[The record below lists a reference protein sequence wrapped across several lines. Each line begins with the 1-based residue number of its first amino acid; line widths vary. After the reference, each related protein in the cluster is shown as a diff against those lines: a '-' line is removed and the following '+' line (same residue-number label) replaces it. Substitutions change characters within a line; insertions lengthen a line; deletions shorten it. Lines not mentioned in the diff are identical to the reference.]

1 MNYRKALLRL
11 VFWALG
17 LAAGFGAAGVIF
29 AGHDT
34 LWRIVGTCAA
44 TAIGALVLLA
54 ASQLIEA
61 EGSWLAGLM
70 AIWLTVIEYLAV
82 VGLIW
87 EFFGQA
93 QERVGM
99 TAFCL
104 AVTAIPAIAFARVI
118 KHPDAWLFSR
128 VGLGAS
134 AVVFVLLEIGT
145 LSGST
150 FSQANWR
157 WHETAIALAGF
168 SMLAALSLLGAN
180 ANQRPWRW
188 LGVVAAAIGF
198 AMAAHAIAQ
207 DLHDPST
214 LFICVVS
221 VAAVTAH
228 ANLLLWCPLK
238 PGQSW
243 LVFGTV
249 GFGILTGA
257 LVDLARIVQPWQEEG
272 LGRAAGA
279 AAIIAG
285 CGTLAV
291 LVLAR
296 NHWRVNAAK
305 VAAPTAWHDITLI
318 CPQCRSKQTVP
329 LGLGTCPECGLQI
342 EVRLQRPPLQV
353 SGEEGAGVSWV

>member
-1 MNYRKALLRL
+1 MNYRKVLLRI

-44 TAIGALVLLA
+44 TAIGALILLA
-54 ASQLIEA
+54 ASQLTEA
-61 EGSWLAGLM
+61 EDSELAGLM
-70 AIWLTVIEYLAV
+70 AIWLTVIEYIAV

-87 EFFGQA
+87 EFFGHA

-118 KHPDAWLFSR
+118 RHADAWLFSR

-134 AVVFVLLEIGT
+134 ALVFVLLEMGT
-145 LSGST
+145 LSGDT
-150 FSQANWR
+150 FGQANWR

-168 SMLAALSLLGAN
+168 SMLAALSLLGASV
-180 ANQRPWRW
+180 NQRPWRW
-188 LGVVAAAIGF
+188 LGVVAAAVGF
-198 AMAAHAIAQ
+198 GMAAYAIAQ
-207 DLHDPST
+207 DLHDPT
-214 LFICVVS
+214 TPFIWVVS
-221 VAAVTAH
+221 VAAATAH
-228 ANLLLWCPLK
+228 ANLMVWCPLK
-238 PGQSW
+238 PGQRW
-243 LVFGTV
+243 LVIATV

-257 LVDLARIVQPWQEEG
+257 LVDIARLVQPWQGEG
-272 LGRAAGA
+272 LERAAGA

-296 NHWRVNAAK
+296 NQWRSHATK
-305 VAAPTAWHDITLI
+305 VAAPTTWRDITLI

-329 LGLGTCPECGLQI
+329 LGLGTCPQCGLQI
-342 EVRLQRPPLQV
+342 EVRVQIPALPI
-353 SGEEGAGVSWV
+353 